1 MCGCGCGGNG
11 RRERRGFEK
20 RLRKP
25 SRNWCS
31 LALPAVVAATEVKTA
46 YRAEM
51 LIHTCVVMSVVWTP
65 RGGLKILRQ
74 NTLNPDRPSFEF
86 QLTPTPVLVQ
96 LISTLSVR
104 TYLLGFRIE
113 LFQIYSRNFV

>member
-1 MCGCGCGGNG
+1 MDGG
-11 RRERRGFEK
+11 RRKSEETPGVCVVVWGEWLEGERGFEK

-51 LIHTCVVMSVVWTP
+51 LIHTCVVMSVVW
-65 RGGLKILRQ
+65 RREV
-74 NTLNPDRPSFEF
+74 D
-86 QLTPTPVLVQ
+86 
-96 LISTLSVR
+96 
-104 TYLLGFRIE
+104 
-113 LFQIYSRNFV
+113 